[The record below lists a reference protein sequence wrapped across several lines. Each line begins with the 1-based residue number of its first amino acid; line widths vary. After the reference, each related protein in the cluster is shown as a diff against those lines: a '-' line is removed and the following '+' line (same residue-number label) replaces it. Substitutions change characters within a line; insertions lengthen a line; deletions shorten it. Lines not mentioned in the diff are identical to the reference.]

1 MTLVS
6 IQIAG
11 FVAIFP
17 RQEMKEF
24 LPQCSAPGFMIDSNE
39 NIPVFRGAKKSRQF
53 RNMQAFIPDNEAAIR
68 PGFFPGIFS
77 LMATWEILAPRR
89 TLTMSKSIRWLN
101 NIGLVAFNTFLLRLP
116 ALPFAGKISGY
127 TINHRQWDEE

>member
-11 FVAIFP
+11 FVAIFS

-39 NIPVFRGAKKSRQF
+39 NIPVFQGATKSRQF
-53 RNMQAFIPDNEAAIR
+53 RNMQAFILDNEAAIR
-68 PGFFPGIFS
+68 PGFFPGIFAR
-77 LMATWEILAPRR
+77 METWEIRAPRR

-127 TINHRQWDEE
+127 TINHRQRDEE